1 MGQLGLEWKQEDVV
15 NNPEL
20 EIRKASK
27 LMLEVHIAF
36 SLLDPSDII
45 QAHEFENNNGW
56 YMYPYPFLS
65 TNQLNRLPLPS
76 LSFLD
81 NIA

>member
-15 NNPEL
+15 NDPGL

-45 QAHEFENNNGW
+45 QAHEFENNNMV
-56 YMYPYPFLS
+56 YV
-65 TNQLNRLPLPS
+65 S
-76 LSFLD
+76 LSFFIYQSTQSAA
-81 NIA
+81 IAIPFLF